1 MCSVRMLSGAECA
14 AAVCGGREGGD
25 AVKGEAAAAVVVG
38 VVWCGCGEREEGGGW
53 VWMWQ

>member
-25 AVKGEAAAAVVVG
+25 AAKREAAAVVVG
-38 VVWCGCGEREEGGGW
+38 VVSCGCGEREEGGGW